1 MKITNDRR
9 AKQQDYNREMDI
21 TPIGISKTIG
31 DSLDSGYGQKVG
43 QRLPAAERKV
53 AEQQAAYQSMTPA
66 KLSKEIEAVEKQ
78 MYEHARNLEF
88 EQAAVLRD
96 RLEQMKQIALGPA

>member
-1 MKITNDRR
+1 MSIECEISCVTSMCVVHESR
-9 AKQQDYNREMDI
+9 
-21 TPIGISKTIG
+21 TGINVSP
-31 DSLDSGYGQKVG
+31 S
-43 QRLPAAERKV
+43 
-53 AEQQAAYQSMTPA
+53 

-96 RLEQMKQIALGPA
+96 RLEQMKQIALGPG